1 MKKAFLLFF
10 LVVIIVGCGDKKHTE
25 YDKPYSDSKKWNY
38 KDYLKKYPYGFHSC
52 EARYRIA
59 HLSRTKSI
67 EALDK
72 FISACL
78 KTNVLSSK
86 HSQGAYQGNYRNTCK
101 EYFRVA
107 WDQIATLVTEKY
119 IARKFDTKKGKM
131 KRYVLNTDIDKIN
144 MINDYCM
151 LRGKAVLFE
160 DGRSLNDQ
168 LPQKN
173 RAQTYAEAQILVFVV
188 NEHVKVGFGENNLL
202 VSFEEID
209 STVIFI
215 DLERN
220 KIIGKEMFAGEDPP
234 SHGEV
239 MTTYG
244 GLVYGSISGKKCPYV
259 HDFIADMFEK
269 KDSRSG
275 PQLWEEYAWK
285 GWARS
290 VREASWKVLLGGS
303 IIVPSLH
310 GGFAEVSGQTV
321 EKVIES
327 QRPKKIR

>member
-1 MKKAFLLFF
+1 MTSF
-10 LVVIIVGCGDKKHTE
+10 
-25 YDKPYSDSKKWNY
+25 P
-38 KDYLKKYPYGFHSC
+38 
-52 EARYRIA
+52 
-59 HLSRTKSI
+59 
-67 EALDK
+67 
-72 FISACL
+72 
-78 KTNVLSSK
+78 
-86 HSQGAYQGNYRNTCK
+86 
-101 EYFRVA
+101 
-107 WDQIATLVTEKY
+107 
-119 IARKFDTKKGKM
+119 
-131 KRYVLNTDIDKIN
+131 
-144 MINDYCM
+144 
-151 LRGKAVLFE
+151 
-160 DGRSLNDQ
+160 
-168 LPQKN
+168 KN
-173 RAQTYAEAQILVFVV
+173 PRAQTYAEAQTLVFVV
-188 NEHVKVGFGENNLL
+188 NNHVKVGFGENALL
-202 VSFEEID
+202 VSFERID

-220 KIIGKEMFAGEDPP
+220 KIIGKEMLMGEYPP

-239 MTTYG
+239 HTHG
-244 GLVYGSISGKKCPYV
+244 SLPSGSISGKKCPYV

-310 GGFAEVSGQTV
+310 GGFAEVSRQTV